1 MNTRGVQCQLYAMPI
16 TDQELT
22 AMLPTGWTG
31 TIQTVTLTGA
41 RIKELAETGYDKYDD
56 ESRLFPYTLITPDG
70 FTLEDEK
77 TYTVAICGASNAVQ
91 EEGNIQDTGIVGLT
105 VMQKYLS
112 RFETFSPAD
121 ITWN

>member
-1 MNTRGVQCQLYAMPI
+1 M
-16 TDQELT
+16 
-22 AMLPTGWTG
+22 
-31 TIQTVTLTGA
+31 
-41 RIKELAETGYDKYDD
+41 
-56 ESRLFPYTLITPDG
+56 
-70 FTLEDEK
+70 EDEK

-105 VMQKYLS
+105 VMQEYLS